1 MLPVVVQETS
11 LLVADPDTGEMVQLR
26 EASDRVLAAAAA
38 EVAEHDRQVL
48 DIKRAIAAELRERHG
63 VGTAHAGGYRFV
75 VAESVS
81 WPVGA
86 TSSALS
92 KLRERGVISQ
102 GEIDK
107 CLPSKPKPDGVKLK
121 ALINQLTVS
130 DPEASRLLADAATV
144 SPPSVRDVQLES
156 VDVESGATG
165 E

>member
-1 MLPVVVQETS
+1 MLPVVVQDNG
-11 LLVADPDTGEMVQLR
+11 LFVADPDTGQMVALC
-26 EASDRVLAAAAA
+26 EASDRVLAMAAA
-38 EVAEHDRQVL
+38 EVAEHDRRVL
-48 DIKRAIAAELRERHG
+48 DIKRALAAELRERHG
-63 VGTAHAGGYRFV
+63 VGTAHAGGYRLL

-92 KLRERGVISQ
+92 ELRERGVISQ
-102 GEIDK
+102 GEVDR

-121 ALINQLTVS
+121 ALIGRLTVS
-130 DPEASRLLADAATV
+130 DPEAAKLLADAATV

-156 VDVESGATG
+156 VDAESGATG